1 MTEINI
7 TPEQET
13 SEQGSE
19 EKASVESS
27 EGSTSEQKPE
37 EETSVASPEEKAS
50 EQKPEQEA
58 SEQSIA
64 PEEPKSSEQK
74 GEKALEQEP
83 KQETSEQEPEQK
95 DSEQGEEPENG
106 SVEAEAAPVEKSN
119 KAKYLKVTRIAVRTV
134 LWVIVAIFAVI
145 ALVLAY
151 DKFIRKSPITS
162 IFGNS
167 FLVIATPSMEDAL
180 SAGDMVVV
188 RKQDSYQVGDIA
200 TYFPDGESIS
210 VTHRIIRIEG
220 DRYYFKGDA
229 NPTEDPNPVRED
241 QIVGKVV
248 NCFPSGGIVIEWLK
262 TPAGLFFL
270 VAILGVLVALAIIG

>member
-13 SEQGSE
+13 SEQSTMPE
-19 EKASVESS
+19 EPKS
-27 EGSTSEQKPE
+27 SEQKGEKALEQEPKQEASEQGPE
-37 EETSVASPEEKAS
+37 KKASVASPEESTS

-58 SEQSIA
+58 SEQG
-64 PEEPKSSEQK
+64 PE
-74 GEKALEQEP
+74 EKALEQEP